1 MDLSYSSGY
10 KISDY
15 IGSISYKWGLTDW
28 KGRADE
34 KKQGNVNRH
43 PRDARGGGETGVS
56 GACTAREQ
64 RLQYSRKLQAIL
76 TDFAYPTRGLCK
88 QNLTGLLVKLGDI
101 ACYTRRDCLLRRLTT
116 DVTLLK

>member
-1 MDLSYSSGY
+1 MEYWIRIVDLSYSSGY

-34 KKQGNVNRH
+34 RAQGDVDRH

-56 GACTAREQ
+56 GACTARE
-64 RLQYSRKLQAIL
+64 RHKHGSRATLAIL
-76 TDFAYPTRGLCK
+76 VGVASNTHGLYLPNPWTLQTK
-88 QNLTGLLVKLGDI
+88 PDRI
-101 ACYTRRDCLLRRLTT
+101 ACKTR
-116 DVTLLK
+116 